1 MIEKNPHRPLQ
12 GKKRYIAI
20 ATLASLVATGGL
32 VGATVTAQS
41 TIANNQITI
50 TKRLSDASVTATGDP
65 IALSFQAGADIR
77 EALGASDSAFHKQS
91 TVTLTNSGEKAATVK
106 MNPVADLLL
115 PHAPFDGVNTQLSL
129 MVTASDNGASGT
141 ILQQVLAGMGE
152 GSVPIN
158 YEITIPAGE
167 SRTYNVGFAWQRPHA
182 TDDTKFDVAT
192 DLSFDLEFGYKNN
205 GDAGAVAAT
214 AESTIAGN
222 SIVITEAP
230 KSDAKVE
237 VSGTPMSLSFT
248 EGDEVG
254 ANTSTARQEYV
265 LTNTGET
272 DATVRLQSVDD
283 LVIPTKPGLGSQ
295 DVAGVLRAYTGSALE
310 PGMVNAVF
318 SQKVAGANAAPGTSL
333 PFTVPAGESVT
344 ISVDFSF
351 AKGTTI
357 FTDYN
362 KTFDLKFDY
371 INKQ

>member
-41 TIANNQITI
+41 TIANNQITVAKAP
-50 TKRLSDASVTATGDP
+50 TAAAVTASGAPVDVSFEEGEDITGVLG
-65 IALSFQAGADIR
+65 ITQTGWSTAQATI
-77 EALGASDSAFHKQS
+77 
-91 TVTLTNSGEKAATVK
+91 TLTNTGDTNAAVK
-106 MNPVADLLL
+106 VAKIPDLVL
-115 PHAPFDGVNTQLSL
+115 PHSPFASANTSLSL
-129 MVTASDNGASGT
+129 MVTHSGST
-141 ILQQVLAGMGE
+141 VFAQSIAGRDLGNVAVNDAVKVPAG
-152 GSVPIN
+152 GSVELKVAFYFFSGAP
-158 YEITIPAGE
+158 GE
-167 SRTYNVGFAWQRPHA
+167 S
-182 TDDTKFDVAT
+182 TKFDVAT
-192 DLSFDLEFGYKNN
+192 SKTFDLAFDYGNE
-205 GDAGAVAAT
+205 GDSVAAGSHT
-214 AESTIAGN
+214 PESTIAGN